1 MWDDAE
7 LSSVIAYIREG
18 DTPETEHNMEAVEA
32 RLVLQ
37 CQCDLDEFLKMVL
50 LLLGSIDNILIAELL
65 SPTASR

>member
-1 MWDDAE
+1 MGLGVRAR
-7 LSSVIAYIREG
+7 VTGCRV
-18 DTPETEHNMEAVEA
+18 DTPDTEHNMEAVEA

>member
-1 MWDDAE
+1 MGLAIWAR
-7 LSSVIAYIREG
+7 VTGCRV
-18 DTPETEHNMEAVEA
+18 DTPDTEHNMEAVEA

>member
-1 MWDDAE
+1 MGLAIWAR
-7 LSSVIAYIREG
+7 VTGCRV
-18 DTPETEHNMEAVEA
+18 DTQETEHNMEVVEA

-50 LLLGSIDNILIAELL
+50 LLLGSIDNIFIAELL

>member
-1 MWDDAE
+1 MGLGVRAR
-7 LSSVIAYIREG
+7 VTGCRV
-18 DTPETEHNMEAVEA
+18 DTPDTEHNMEAVEARA

-50 LLLGSIDNILIAELL
+50 LLLGSIDNIFIAELL

>member
-1 MWDDAE
+1 MGLAIWARVTGCGVD
-7 LSSVIAYIREG
+7 IR
-18 DTPETEHNMEAVEA
+18 DTEHNMEVVEA

-50 LLLGSIDNILIAELL
+50 LLLGSIDNIFIAELL

>member
-1 MWDDAE
+1 MGLGVRAR
-7 LSSVIAYIREG
+7 VTGCRV
-18 DTPETEHNMEAVEA
+18 DTPDTEHNMEAVEA

-37 CQCDLDEFLKMVL
+37 SQCDLDEFLKMVL